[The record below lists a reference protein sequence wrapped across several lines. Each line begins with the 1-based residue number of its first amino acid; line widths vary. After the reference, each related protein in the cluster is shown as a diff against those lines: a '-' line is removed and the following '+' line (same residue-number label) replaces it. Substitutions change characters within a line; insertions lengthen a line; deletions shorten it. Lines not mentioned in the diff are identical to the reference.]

1 MSDAPSAAPPP
12 ALPPVAAARVPLVSV
27 LPPNAPRSH
36 EGRLLRGFA
45 RSVLWLGRWKLV
57 GDWPDLR
64 KVVVIVAPHSSV
76 WDAIWGIA
84 AKVAMGLGIVFIGKK
99 EAFWGP
105 LGWILRRVGG
115 MPVDRAAPGGIVQ
128 QVAGEMGRAERMW
141 FVLAP
146 EGTRRKVEQWK
157 PGFWRIAKRADV
169 PVFCIGFD
177 YPSKCIVLG
186 ELVHLSDD
194 VDADMQRI
202 RALFAGYRGKNRNA

>member
-1 MSDAPSAAPPP
+1 MSAATGAPRPG
-12 ALPPVAAARVPLVSV
+12 ATVREPLVSV
-27 LPPNAPRSH
+27 LPPNAPRSG
-36 EGRLLRGFA
+36 EGALLRGFA

-115 MPVDRAAPGGIVQ
+115 IPVDRAAPGGIVQ
-128 QVAGEMGRAERMW
+128 QVASEMHRAERMW

-146 EGTRRKVEQWK
+146 EGTRRRVEHWK
-157 PGFWRIAKRADV
+157 PGFWKIARAAGV
-169 PVFCIGFD
+169 PVFTVGFD
-177 YPSKCIVLG
+177 YPTRRIMMGQLV
-186 ELVHLSDD
+186 ELTDD
-194 VDADMQRI
+194 FDADLRRI
-202 RALFAGYRGKNRNA
+202 RPLFARYRGKHHDV